1 MKLNDWDTML
11 SNNKKAAG
19 MLASSNPKLLAAF
32 RGLNEAQG
40 ATGTLDAKT
49 RELIALAVAVTT
61 RCDGCIASHAAA
73 ARSAGVT
80 EVELAEAL
88 STAIALNAGAAYIYS
103 LRAMDA
109 LSGPAA

>member
-1 MKLNDWDTML
+1 MLNNWADML
-11 SNNKKAAG
+11 ANNRKAAG
-19 MLASSNPKLLAAF
+19 SLQSHHPKLLSAF

-61 RCDGCIASHAAA
+61 RCDGCIASHAQA
-73 ARSAGVT
+73 ARKAGVT
-80 EVELAEAL
+80 EQELAEAL
-88 STAIALNAGAAYIYS
+88 STAIALNAGAAYVYS

-109 LSGPAA
+109 LGDFKD